1 MKKLAAFAVLF
12 LALGSL
18 LAGCENKQAAPTPE
32 APKVTVAK
40 PLSEKIVDWD
50 DYIGRFEAVQTV
62 EIRPRVSGYLV
73 GVHFQDGQ
81 KVKKGELLFTIDQR
95 PFKAALDA
103 AGGQLAEIQATL
115 ANLET
120 QLARQKKLVA
130 NRTVSQQ
137 KYDDTQAQV
146 NATVAQLK
154 AQEATV
160 HAAQLNV
167 DFTEI
172 RSPIDGKV
180 SYRRVDIGNA
190 VKSDD
195 TLLTTVTSVDPIH
208 FVFQGSEAQY
218 LKYERQRAGGRDDGT
233 PVRIRLQ
240 DENTYDWNGRL
251 DFVDTMIDTGSG
263 TIRGRAVVDN
273 PNGFLV
279 PGMFGH
285 LELQASD
292 PYMALMI
299 PDTAV
304 ATLAGNRVVY
314 VVDGDGTVNFKRVEL
329 GPLHDGLRVIRSGI
343 TKNDHVIV
351 DGLQR
356 ARPGAKV
363 QAAMMTITLPGS
375 TAAEASASG
384 SPAAE

>member
-1 MKKLAAFAVLF
+1 MTKLAALAVLF
-12 LALGSL
+12 LALGLS
-18 LAGCENKQAAPTPE
+18 LAGCEKKQTASSPE

-73 GVHFQDGQ
+73 NVHFQDGQ
-81 KVKKGELLFTIDQR
+81 KVKKGDLLFTIDQR
-95 PFKAALDA
+95 PFIAALDA
-103 AGGQLAEIQATL
+103 ARGQLAEIQATL
-115 ANLET
+115 ANLEI

-146 NATVAQLK
+146 NAAVAQLK
-154 AQEATV
+154 AQEADV

-180 SYRRVDIGNA
+180 SYRRVDVGNA

-218 LKYERQRAGGRDDGT
+218 LKYQRQHAGGRDDGT

-240 DENTYDWNGRL
+240 DENSYDWNGHL

-273 PNGFLV
+273 PKGFLV

-292 PYMALMI
+292 PYTALMI

-314 VVDGDGTVNFKRVEL
+314 IVESDGTVDFKRIEL
-329 GPLHDGLRVIRSGI
+329 GPLHEGLRVIRSGI
-343 TKNDHVIV
+343 TENDRVIV
-351 DGLQR
+351 DGQQR
-356 ARPGAKV
+356 ARPSAKV
-363 QAAMMTITLPGS
+363 QAEVTTITLPGS

>member
-18 LAGCENKQAAPTPE
+18 LAGCENKQAASTPE

-240 DENTYDWNGRL
+240 DEKTYDWNGRL

-292 PYMALMI
+292 PYTALMI

-304 ATLAGNRVVY
+304 ATLAGNRVIY
-314 VVDGDGTVNFKRVEL
+314 VVDRDGTVTFKRVEL
-329 GPLHDGLRVIRSGI
+329 GPLHEGLRVIRSGI
-343 TKNDHVIV
+343 TENDHVIV

-363 QAAMMTITLPGS
+363 QAAMMTIALPGS

>member
-1 MKKLAAFAVLF
+1 MKKFAAFAVL
-12 LALGSL
+12 LLVLGSS
-18 LAGCENKQAAPTPE
+18 LAGCEKKQAGSAPQ

-40 PLSEKIVDWD
+40 PLAEKIVDWD

-81 KVKKGELLFTIDQR
+81 QVKKGDLLFTIDQR

-103 AGGQLAEIQATL
+103 ARGQLAEIQATL
-115 ANLET
+115 ANLEL
-120 QLARQKKLVA
+120 QLARQKRLLA

-137 KYDDTQAQV
+137 KYDDTRAQV

-160 HAAQLNV
+160 QAAQLNV
-167 DFTEI
+167 GFTEI
-172 RSPIDGKV
+172 RSPINGRV

-218 LKYERQRAGGRDDGT
+218 LKYKRQQAAGDSDGT

-240 DENTYDWNGRL
+240 DETSYDWKGRL
-251 DFVDTMIDTGSG
+251 DFIDTMIDTGSG

-273 PNGFLV
+273 PKGFLV

-292 PYMALMI
+292 PYTALMV

-314 VVDGDGTVNFKRVEL
+314 VVGNDGTVEFKAVKL
-329 GPLHDGLRVIRSGI
+329 GPLHDGLRVIRAGI
-343 TKNDHVIV
+343 TENDHVIV
-351 DGLQR
+351 DGQQR

-363 QAAMMTITLPGS
+363 QAAMTTITLPGS
-375 TAAEASASG
+375 TEAETSASG
-384 SPAAE
+384 SSAAE